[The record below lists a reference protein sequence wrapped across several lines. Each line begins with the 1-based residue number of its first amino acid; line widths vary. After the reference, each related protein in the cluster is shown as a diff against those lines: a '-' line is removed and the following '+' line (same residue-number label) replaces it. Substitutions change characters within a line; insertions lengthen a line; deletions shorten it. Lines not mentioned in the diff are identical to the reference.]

1 MHSSHGGLVFCM
13 HRPLDAGC
21 TRAIGAVV
29 ARFVHTEEVTG
40 SNPVSPTKKGPRISG
55 GLLRFWGFLDGSVV
69 AAWHSRMSSLTTN
82 VPRSKVTSQGPG
94 YQADTTQPIAAVR
107 GTRGFSVGS
116 TRRTHQVATLWA
128 ARSIEPGGPLYDAC
142 APVLDGR
149 HCQSRSWSTCPFRG
163 DRFQFS
169 HHLP

>member
-1 MHSSHGGLVFCM
+1 M

-69 AAWHSRMSSLTTN
+69 SAWDSRMSSLTTY
-82 VPRSKVTSQGPG
+82 VPRSKVTSQGPR

-107 GTRGFSVGS
+107 GARGFSVGS

-128 ARSIEPGGPLYDAC
+128 AHNMTLA
-142 APVLDGR
+142 
-149 HCQSRSWSTCPFRG
+149 HRSWMAGTARAGLGVRAPSAVTVSSFRIIF
-163 DRFQFS
+163 RS
-169 HHLP
+169 CHNYLVSINAS